1 MQASSAERKA
11 EWTEPGDLADVRIL
25 GGQHSCFPFLFFFF
39 LLSIDYQR
47 RDMYG
52 RLDHESSADGL
63 ANIQTTADM
72 DSWGDD

>member
-1 MQASSAERKA
+1 MLKGRQNGLSLVIWPMSEFWAVS
-11 EWTEPGDLADVRIL
+11 IL
-25 GGQHSCFPFLFFFF
+25 VFLFFFFFF